1 MAVTEPLIGKFVNLR
16 CVEVS
21 DAKFT
26 LEIRNDPELTK
37 YIPKVNGTA
46 TTQEAWIAKQ
56 RLSND
61 DYFFIIE
68 NKYGEPI
75 GTIGCYDI
83 NFKDSTCETGR
94 FISRGEVY
102 ENIEASLMMF
112 DLVFDKL
119 QITYIVSN
127 VDERNKKV
135 VSLNRKFGAVYNNVV
150 EMNGWNSLSG
160 FINKKNYVS
169 KREKISKLLEQFT
182 IK

>member
-1 MAVTEPLIGKFVNLR
+1 MAITEPLIGKYVNLR

-26 LEIRNDPELTK
+26 LEIRNDPALTK
-37 YIPKVNGTA
+37 YIPKVNGTI

-94 FISRGEVY
+94 YVSIGDAVS
-102 ENIEASLMMF
+102 NIEA
-112 DLVFDKL
+112 LVLLHDFVFINKTL
-119 QITYIVSN
+119 KYTNIN
-127 VDERNKKV
+127 VDEN
-135 VSLNRKFGAVYNNVV
+135 NRKIIRLNQKIGAEFYEKVDMKGWLSLKGIITKNNY
-150 EMNGWNSLSG
+150 
-160 FINKKNYVS
+160 FS
-169 KREKISKLLEQFT
+169 K
-182 IK
+182 